1 MTRCVNLS
9 TFKSYTPNGDV
20 RLLAVTGEERDSNYP
35 DVPTFKELGY
45 DFDASVYFRI
55 VAPDGLDPEIITILP
70 FHFGAIPGLT
80 VTTALAMF
88 TLLTYALS
96 HYTAFG
102 FPLGVYCGGYY
113 AGSIPAIL
121 IKTPGAP
128 GNAATCVDG
137 YPIRER
143 GQAGKALS
151 LSGTSSMIG
160 GIFSALVL
168 MVFDPM
174 IGQMGYLL
182 PELVFPMYLLCLGY
196 PESIPEQRP
205 RLDTRFIFDT
215 NAYPAL
221 PTAAELQEYDT
232 EVSQYFFRTTN
243 GRSDQGWVARTQ
255 HAIEVK
261 PRYSVGKFLEQSGF
275 LTQTAPAEC

>member
-1 MTRCVNLS
+1 MPFVPTAAIAELIGGHIDAVCVNLP

-20 RLLAVTGEERDSNYP
+20 RLLTVTGEERDSNYP

-45 DFDASVYFRI
+45 DFDASVYFCI
-55 VAPDGLDPEIITILP
+55 AAPDGLNPEIITILP

-88 TLLTYALS
+88 T
-96 HYTAFG
+96 H
-102 FPLGVYCGGYY
+102 P
-113 AGSIPAIL
+113 
-121 IKTPGAP
+121 
-128 GNAATCVDG
+128 
-137 YPIRER
+137 
-143 GQAGKALS
+143 
-151 LSGTSSMIG
+151 
-160 GIFSALVL
+160 
-168 MVFDPM
+168 
-174 IGQMGYLL
+174 L

-215 NAYPAL
+215 DAYPAL

-243 GRSDQGWVARTQ
+243 GRSDRGWVARTQ